1 MQNDSR
7 REFLRKS
14 AVIVSAASMPA
25 LTQRTAQADPGDKCR
40 LGLVTYL
47 WGKDLT
53 LPQLIDACEQSEV
66 LGLELR
72 TTHKHGVERDLNQ
85 SQRADVKK
93 RFDDS
98 PAVLVGIGSNERY
111 DSPDPAKVKAAIEAT
126 RDFILLSRD
135 VGGSGVK
142 VKGDR
147 FYNDIPR
154 EKTIEQVASAL
165 HQLGDFGADHGQ
177 EIRLEVHGGFSDLPV
192 HHEIMKATDHPNVR
206 TCWNSNRNDLQ
217 GKGLEYNFNLV
228 KDYFGQTAHVRALQ
242 NEDYPF
248 PKLIKLFTSINYD
261 GWLLLEARGDVK
273 PHEVAARLREQKE
286 LFEEY
291 KQRT

>member
-1 MQNDSR
+1 MQNHSR
-7 REFLRKS
+7 REFLRTT
-14 AVIVSAASMPA
+14 AVLCGAAGLPTLTHRPA
-25 LTQRTAQADPGDKCR
+25 YAAPGDACR

-72 TTHKHGVERDLNQ
+72 TTHRHGVERDLTKA
-85 SQRADVKK
+85 QRAEVKS
-93 RFDDS
+93 RFEDS
-98 PAVLVGIGSNERY
+98 SAILVGIGSNERY
-111 DSPDPAKVKAAIEAT
+111 DNPDPAKVKAAIDAT
-126 RDFILLSRD
+126 KDFIVLSHD
-135 VGGSGVK
+135 VGSSGVK

-147 FYNDIPR
+147 FYEDVPR
-154 EKTIEQVASAL
+154 EKTIAQVASAL
-165 HQLGDFGADHGQ
+165 RQLGDFGADYGQ

-192 HHEIMKATDHPNVR
+192 HHEILKATDHPNVR
-206 TCWNSNRNDLQ
+206 SCWNSNRNDLE

-228 KDYFGQTAHVRALQ
+228 KDYFGQTAHIRALG
-242 NEDYPF
+242 NTDYPF
-248 PKLIKLFTSINYD
+248 AELIKLFVSIDYD

-273 PHEVAARLREQKE
+273 PNQIVSRLREQKA

-291 KQRT
+291 KRRA

>member
-1 MQNDSR
+1 MQNNSR
-7 REFLRKS
+7 REFLQKS
-14 AVIVSAASMPA
+14 AVILGAASLPTITPQSA
-25 LTQRTAQADPGDKCR
+25 HAAPGDKCK

-72 TTHKHGVERDLNQ
+72 TTHRHGVERDLNKQ
-85 SQRADVKK
+85 QRAEVKA
-93 RFDDS
+93 RFDNS
-98 PAVLVGIGSNERY
+98 PAVMVGIGSNERY
-111 DSPDPAKVKAAIEAT
+111 DDPNPDKVKAAIEAT
-126 RDFILLSRD
+126 QEFILLSRD

-147 FYNDIPR
+147 FHNNVPR
-154 EKTIEQVASAL
+154 EQTIAQVASAL
-165 HQLGDFGADHGQ
+165 RQLGDFGADHGQ
-177 EIRLEVHGGFSDLPV
+177 QIRLEVHGGFSDLPV
-192 HHEIMKATDHPNVR
+192 HHEIMNAADHPNVR
-206 TCWNSNRNDLQ
+206 SCWNSNGNDLK

-228 KDYFGQTAHVRALQ
+228 KDFFGQTAHIRALQ

-248 PKLIKLFTSINYD
+248 PKLIKLFTSIDYD

-273 PHEVAARLREQKE
+273 PNEVASRLKEQRE

-291 KQRT
+291 KQRA